1 MATEKG
7 LAKAEYLVFIQSLP
21 RVRNFICLLRWWFLY
36 SNSSQSHLHTT
47 SPALKS
53 LSSPSPEI
61 YYFTNLNMS
70 GILLHLHF
78 KPDKII
84 FRVTFFLEGNFKL
97 NIFFPCYL
105 SLSLSSPT
113 SLSDCK
119 SLTIKRE
126 AMIHCCHISLPGM
139 WRGSALHFQL
149 RSRLTENLL
158 QAPSN
163 IFIARISQVDH
174 GFLQNTASDVS
185 YHAPKKVR

>member
-1 MATEKG
+1 MAIEKG
-7 LAKAEYLVFIQSLP
+7 LAKAEYLVFIQSPP

-47 SPALKS
+47 SPALKF

-61 YYFTNLNMS
+61 YYCTNPNMS

-105 SLSLSSPT
+105 SFPFQSNFTFRLQITHYQERGNDPLLPSFPPWCVEKFSSAFP
-113 SLSDCK
+113 
-119 SLTIKRE
+119 
-126 AMIHCCHISLPGM
+126 A
-139 WRGSALHFQL
+139 
-149 RSRLTENLL
+149 
-158 QAPSN
+158 
-163 IFIARISQVDH
+163 QV
-174 GFLQNTASDVS
+174 
-185 YHAPKKVR
+185 